1 MRMFTL
7 TLLAGGLMAG
17 PAALYAQQAQGPQSA
32 DDYVCQ
38 LSGNCDNQQAGD
50 DADAATPSGRPRIS
64 ATRGFALA
72 RPSGSAQSNTA
83 ARPSQRRP
91 SRVATR
97 RPDATRPV
105 GRVDLRVQFALG
117 SATLS
122 PEQRQRMQVFAEALR
137 RPQLSNMRFRIEGH
151 TDSTGSRASNMVL
164 SRERAEAVADFLKSQ
179 GVPAS
184 RLDVRGYG
192 YDRPLAGH
200 RASDPVNRRVEAV
213 RIS

>member
-1 MRMFTL
+1 MRKFAL

-17 PAALYAQQAQGPQSA
+17 PAALFAQQAQGPQSA

-38 LSGNCDNQQAGD
+38 LAGDCDNQ
-50 DADAATPSGRPRIS
+50 ADEVDSATPSGQPRIS
-64 ATRGFALA
+64 ATRGFTLA
-72 RPSGSAQSNTA
+72 RPDGGRSNTA
-83 ARPSQRRP
+83 ARQGPQRPAQTANRQ
-91 SRVATR
+91 TR

-122 PEQRQRMQVFAEALR
+122 PEQQERMRIFAEALK
-137 RPQLSNMRFRIEGH
+137 RPQLANMRFRIEGH
-151 TDSTGSRASNMVL
+151 TDSIGSRASNIEL
-164 SRERAEAVADFLKSQ
+164 SRRRAEAVADFLTSQ

-184 RLDVRGYG
+184 RLIVRGYG
-192 YDRPLAGH
+192 YDRPLPG
-200 RASDPVNRRVEAV
+200 RPASDPSNRRVEAV